1 MAITRSNKFD
11 AIVEELNDEEAV
23 EHEKTERVLKR
34 GTNRR
39 KSETRKV
46 LPTYIP
52 QSLYEEFDAITRA
65 YGISN
70 NAAICQL
77 IRDYVT
83 AKRSILN
90 EL

>member
-11 AIVEELNDEEAV
+11 AIVEELNGEESL
-23 EHEKTERVLKR
+23 EHEKTEKVLKR
-34 GTNRR
+34 GAGRR
-39 KSETRKV
+39 KSEVRKV

-52 QSLYEEFDAITRA
+52 KSLYEEFDAITRA

-83 AKRSILN
+83 AKRSVLN